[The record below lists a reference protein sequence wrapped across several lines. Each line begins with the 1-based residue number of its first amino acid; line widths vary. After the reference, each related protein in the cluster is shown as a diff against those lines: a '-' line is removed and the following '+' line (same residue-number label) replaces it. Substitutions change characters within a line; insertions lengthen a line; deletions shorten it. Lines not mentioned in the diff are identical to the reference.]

1 MSSSRV
7 LSCLPLSSDVTGSS
21 SFLPS
26 LMSSSLMSFSKFL
39 SCLPLFTDVTSDVI
53 FPSSILPT
61 SLLWIHLHWCH
72 LRVFFSSHFSSLIS
86 SSVMSS
92 SPLPCLPLV
101 LHRLTVPC
109 MMFFYVSPDALN
121 TWPYHICFLGFPVV
135 KISSKGTSDQLDC
148 VLDFFIGSIDSTCD
162 M

>member
-53 FPSSILPT
+53 FPPSFLPT

-109 MMFFYVSPDALN
+109 MMFFMWVLMLWTHGHIISVSLVFQLSKYLQKEPVIS
-121 TWPYHICFLGFPVV
+121 WIVFLTF
-135 KISSKGTSDQLDC
+135 SLAA
-148 VLDFFIGSIDSTCD
+148 
-162 M
+162 